1 MPGDGHR
8 VDPRGPAV
16 EARPGVASADGEY
29 MSDLRIDGERVALLG
44 LDIAEPGDEVVDVSG
59 CYILPGGID
68 VHTHFDLPLGDGTR
82 TADSFATGTRAAIA
96 GGTTTIL
103 DYATQFRGETL
114 KEGLANWH
122 ALADGNCRCDYGFHM
137 AITEWN
143 DSVKAEL
150 PDVIA
155 AGVTSFKMYMAYK
168 GNLQVED
175 GVIYQALRE
184 LKKLG
189 GLLCAHCENG
199 DVIVERVS
207 ELLAAGKTGPE
218 FHPLSRP
225 QEVETEAVD
234 RLLMMAK
241 LVDAPVYV
249 VHTSAAPSMDRIV
262 LAKMEGVRAFAE
274 TCPQYLYLDDELYA
288 KDGFEA
294 AKYVCAPP
302 LRAKFNQP
310 GLWAALQNGLADVIA
325 TDHCS
330 FNFAGQ
336 KDRGRDVFT
345 KIPNGTPGVE
355 HRMPLMYGGVAEGR
369 IDLAQMVA
377 LCSTN
382 PAKIFGLYPKKG
394 VVAPGSDADLVI
406 LDPQG
411 ETFITAATQY
421 QNVDYTPYEGFCLH
435 GAIRSVYLR
444 GTPLYADGAFLMDEP
459 VGRYVGRGASGTKGV
474 SRCIRSI

>member
-1 MPGDGHR
+1 MAIILSGG
-8 VDPRGPAV
+8 V
-16 EARPGVASADGEY
+16 VASADGEY
-29 MSDLRIDGERVALLG
+29 RADVRFEGERISALGSDLAR
-44 LDIAEPGDEVVDVSG
+44 PGDEVVDVPG
-59 CYILPGGID
+59 CLVLPGGID

-103 DYATQFRGETL
+103 DYATQFKGETL
-114 KEGLANWH
+114 REGLANWH

-143 DSVKAEL
+143 DAVASEL
-150 PDVIA
+150 PEMA
-155 AGVTSFKMYMAYK
+155 EAGVTSFKMYMAYK

-175 GVIYQALRE
+175 GVIYRALRG
-184 LKKLG
+184 LKKVG

-199 DVIVERVS
+199 DVIAERVS
-207 ELLAAGKTGPE
+207 ELLAAGRTGPAY
-218 FHPLSRP
+218 HPASRP

-288 KDGFEA
+288 KGGFEA

-302 LRAKFNQP
+302 LRAKFNQA
-310 GLWAALQNGLADVIA
+310 GLWAALQNNLADTVA

-330 FNFAGQ
+330 FDFAGQ
-336 KDRGRDVFT
+336 KDRGRENFT

-355 HRMPLMYGGVAEGR
+355 HRMALMYGGVAEGR
-369 IDLAQMVA
+369 ISLAQMVA
-377 LCSTN
+377 LCATN
-382 PAKIFGLYPKKG
+382 PARIFGMYPKKG
-394 VVAPGSDADLVI
+394 VIAPGSDADLVI
-406 LDPQG
+406 LDPRG
-411 ETFITAATQY
+411 ETSIAAATQH
-421 QNVDYTPYEGFCLH
+421 QNVDYTPYEGFCLP

-444 GTPLYADGAFLMDEP
+444 GTLLYAGGAFLTDEP
-459 VGRYVGRGASGTKGV
+459 LGRYVGRGPSGPKEV
-474 SRCIRSI
+474 

>member
-1 MPGDGHR
+1 MAIILSGGT
-8 VDPRGPAV
+8 
-16 EARPGVASADGEY
+16 VASADGECRF
-29 MSDLRIDGERVALLG
+29 DVRIDGERVVSLG
-44 LDIAEPGDEVVDVSG
+44 LDVAKQGDEIVDVSG
-59 CYILPGGID
+59 CYVLPGGLD
-68 VHTHFDLPLGDGTR
+68 VHTHFDLPLGDGMR

-103 DYATQFRGETL
+103 DYATQFKGETL
-114 KEGLANWH
+114 KEGLKNWH

-143 DSVKAEL
+143 DSVRAEL
-150 PDVIA
+150 PDMIA

-175 GVIYQALRE
+175 GVIYRALRE
-184 LKKLG
+184 LRNLR
-189 GLLCAHCENG
+189 GLLCVHCENG
-199 DVIVERVS
+199 DVIVERVN
-207 ELLAAGKTGPE
+207 ELLAAGLTGPAY
-218 FHPLSRP
+218 HPLSRP

-234 RLLMMAK
+234 RLLMIAK
-241 LVDAPVYV
+241 LADAPVYV

-262 LAKMEGVRAFAE
+262 LAKMEGVRAYAE

-302 LRAKFNQP
+302 LRAKFNQA
-310 GLWAALQNGLADVIA
+310 GLWAALRNNLADVIA

-330 FNFAGQ
+330 FNFVGQ
-336 KDRGRDVFT
+336 KDKGKGVFT

-355 HRMPLMYGGVAEGR
+355 HRVPLMYGGVAEGR
-369 IDLAQMVA
+369 ISLSQMVA

-382 PAKIFGLYPKKG
+382 PAKIFGMYPKKG

-406 LDPQG
+406 FDPHG
-411 ETFITAATQY
+411 ETLITAATQH

-444 GTPLYADGAFLMDEP
+444 GALLYTGGEFLSDDP
-459 VGRYVGRGASGTKGV
+459 VGKYIPREASGVREVELCTH
-474 SRCIRSI
+474 SI